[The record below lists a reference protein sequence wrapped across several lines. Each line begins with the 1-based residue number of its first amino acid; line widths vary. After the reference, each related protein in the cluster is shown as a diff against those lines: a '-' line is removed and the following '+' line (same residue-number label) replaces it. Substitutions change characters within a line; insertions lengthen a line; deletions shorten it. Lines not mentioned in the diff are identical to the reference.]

1 MTSQKKLIII
11 AVISFIASVSA
22 FFIFDS
28 KKNPNIFM
36 NVFEIGMMSVL
47 IFLLLT
53 INLFALLFCIKKV
66 KQYFASRK

>member
-1 MTSQKKLIII
+1 MTSQKKLIVI
-11 AVISFIASVSA
+11 AVLSFIASVSF
-22 FFIFDS
+22 FFILDG

-47 IFLLLT
+47 IFILLA
-53 INLFALLFCIKKV
+53 INFFALLFCIKKV